1 MSGTKPMPKYR
12 DKKIK
17 TDMVPHGVR
26 ISLRKQNDIF

>member
-17 TDMVPHGVR
+17 TDMVPT
-26 ISLRKQNDIF
+26 SWSSYFTEKAE